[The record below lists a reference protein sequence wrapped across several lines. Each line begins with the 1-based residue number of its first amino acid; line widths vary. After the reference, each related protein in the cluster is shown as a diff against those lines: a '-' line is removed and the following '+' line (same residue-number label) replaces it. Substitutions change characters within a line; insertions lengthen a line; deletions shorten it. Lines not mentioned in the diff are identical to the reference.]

1 MAAEP
6 RVTEP
11 HVIPV
16 QWVDDPRAKPR
27 ITVRARDRATG
38 STAELSVAR
47 SASIDEMFEAWRASS
62 PRAAAAPRAGA
73 AGGDAARGMVFR
85 LKGGGARLEGART
98 LDELLA
104 SRRTPPAAGVRPR
117 PGGEGGGAAQS
128 SWLACCGV
136 GEGDPDGA
144 ARPEGER
151 PGELLSA
158 AHVLHFE
165 RAAAAAPAESGRSFS
180 L

>member
-62 PRAAAAPRAGA
+62 PRAAAA
-73 AGGDAARGMVFR
+73 GGDAARGMVFR

-136 GEGDPDGA
+136 GEDDPDGA